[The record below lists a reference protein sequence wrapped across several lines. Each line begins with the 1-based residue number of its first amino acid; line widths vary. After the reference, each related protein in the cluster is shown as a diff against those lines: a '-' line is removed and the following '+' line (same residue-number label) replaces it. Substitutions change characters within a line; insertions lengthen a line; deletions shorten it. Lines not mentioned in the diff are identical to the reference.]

1 MFSSDNK
8 KQKTTTMETG
18 TQQNIIAQG
27 TKLVGD
33 IMSEG
38 PFRIDGTVEGNLK
51 TSGKVVVGKSGII
64 KGTLQ
69 GENVDYEGKF
79 SGKLILSGTLSLKS
93 TAHIEGEVQVNK
105 LAVEPG
111 ATFNATCSMKG
122 AVKSLSNDALQRP
135 KPTQGQPQPAKSAER
150 PA

>member
-8 KQKTTTMETG
+8 KSKYTLSMETS

-27 TKLVGD
+27 TKIVGD
-33 IMSEG
+33 IASEG
-38 PFRIDGTVEGNLK
+38 PFRIDGTVEGNVK
-51 TSGKVVVGKSGII
+51 TSGKVVIGKSGFI

-69 GENVDYEGKF
+69 GENADFEGKF

-93 TAHIEGEVQVNK
+93 TAHIEGEVHTSK

-122 AVKSLSNDALQRP
+122 TVKALP
-135 KPTQGQPQPAKSAER
+135 NEPAKLKQPEQITQR
-150 PA
+150 QQG

>member
-8 KQKTTTMETG
+8 KPKQTTMETS

-27 TKLVGD
+27 TKIVGD
-33 IMSEG
+33 IASQG
-38 PFRIDGTVEGNLK
+38 PFRIDGTVEGNVK
-51 TSGKVVVGKSGII
+51 TSGKVVVGKSGFI

-69 GENVDYEGKF
+69 GENADFEGKF

-93 TAHIEGEVQVNK
+93 SALIEGEVHISK

-122 AVKSLSNDALQRP
+122 SVKSLTNEPTQQTAQRP
-135 KPTQGQPQPAKSAER
+135 QRPTSEKGQTA
-150 PA
+150 